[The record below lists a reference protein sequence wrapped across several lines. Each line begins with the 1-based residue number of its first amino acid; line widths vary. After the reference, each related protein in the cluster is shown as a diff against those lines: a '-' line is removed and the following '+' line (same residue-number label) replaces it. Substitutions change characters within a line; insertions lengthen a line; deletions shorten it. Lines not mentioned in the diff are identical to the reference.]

1 MNLPKLNKDV
11 RVMMKQLIN
20 DGWVLKR
27 SKKHL
32 VFNKNNRTLVL
43 SKSPSDMR
51 ALKNSLRDAQA
62 FSGFHNNLL
71 YQGETS

>member
-1 MNLPKLNKDV
+1 MNLPNLKKDV
-11 RVMMKQLIN
+11 RVMVKQLVN
-20 DGWVLKR
+20 DGWVLIR

-43 SKSPSDMR
+43 SKSPSDIR

-62 FSGFHNNLL
+62 FS
-71 YQGETS
+71 

>member
-1 MNLPKLNKDV
+1 MNLPNLKKDV
-11 RVMMKQLIN
+11 RVMMKQLVN

-32 VFNKNNRTLVL
+32 VFSKNDRTLVL
-43 SKSPSDMR
+43 SKSPSDIR

-62 FSGFHNNLL
+62 FS
-71 YQGETS
+71 